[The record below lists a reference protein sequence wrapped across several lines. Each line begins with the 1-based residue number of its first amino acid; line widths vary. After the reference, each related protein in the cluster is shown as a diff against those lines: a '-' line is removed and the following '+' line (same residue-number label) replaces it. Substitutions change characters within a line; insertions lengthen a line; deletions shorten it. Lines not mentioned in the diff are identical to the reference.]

1 MEHPLSSSQ
10 AGWGW
15 FALVCYVPE
24 PQKSCLD
31 SLRQSIPGKQ
41 LPPAHITVLP
51 PRPLSFSIEHACSQV
66 EALAQSLSAFQ
77 AELSEVRCFEDTEF
91 LYLDVSAGNQ
101 RIRAIH
107 AELNAGQL
115 NHPETYEFR
124 PHVTLG
130 GPVPACSLSSAQAKT
145 AARWNSLGCPRLMAI
160 EELVCL
166 WLDPESDEGDW
177 QRYRSVP
184 LHHDRIPMAANA
196 AIRNQR

>member
-1 MEHPLSSSQ
+1 MEPPLATSH

-31 SLRQSIPGKQ
+31 SLRQCIPGKS
-41 LPPAHITVLP
+41 LPPAHITLLP
-51 PRPLSFSIEHACSQV
+51 PRPLSFSIDHACHHV
-66 EALAQSLSAFQ
+66 EVLARGLSAFE
-77 AELSEVRCFEDTEF
+77 AELSEVRCFENTDF
-91 LYLDVSAGNQ
+91 LYMDVSAGNES
-101 RIRAIH
+101 IRSIH
-107 AELNAGQL
+107 AQLNAGEL

-130 GPVPACSLSSAQAKT
+130 GPVPTGSLSAAQTQTADKWKT
-145 AARWNSLGCPRLMAI
+145 SGCPRLMRI

-166 WLDPESDEGDW
+166 WLDAASGHGDW

-184 LHHDRIPMAANA
+184 LQQGRLPMAATVG
-196 AIRNQR
+196 IRNQR